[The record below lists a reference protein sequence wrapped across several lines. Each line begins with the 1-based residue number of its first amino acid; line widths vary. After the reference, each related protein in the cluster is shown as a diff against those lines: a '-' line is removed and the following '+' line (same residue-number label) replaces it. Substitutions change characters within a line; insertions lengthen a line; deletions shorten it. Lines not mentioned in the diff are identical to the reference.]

1 LSLLQQ
7 PFLGLV
13 AVAIVLVVVVEMMLL
28 LLLLMEG
35 LRATVEKRRS
45 V

>member
-1 LSLLQQ
+1 LPLLLSLLQQ

-13 AVAIVLVVVVEMMLL
+13 AVALVLVLVVEMMLL

-35 LRATVEKRRS
+35 LRS
-45 V
+45 YG

>member
-13 AVAIVLVVVVEMMLL
+13 AVAIVLVVVEMMLP

>member
-1 LSLLQQ
+1 LPLLLLLQ

-13 AVAIVLVVVVEMMLL
+13 AVALVVVVEMMLL

-35 LRATVEKRRS
+35 LRS
-45 V
+45 YG